1 MRKLLAILAVLLL
14 TNCALID
21 AVRMAR
27 FDNNEYMLINTVR
40 TQANLG
46 ARKCGTPE
54 VVVEVDTIW
63 AKTVELRNYSESIP
77 HNQETVIMT
86 QELAEVVKGLS
97 VRYHGS
103 DPVSL
108 NYCTVKFSNIEQS
121 AVIIQNVVGAK
132 PR

>member
-1 MRKLLAILAVLLL
+1 MKRLILVLALSLLSS
-14 TNCALID
+14 CALVD
-21 AVRMAR
+21 AYRMAR

-54 VVVEVDTIW
+54 VVAEVDAIW

-77 HNQETVIMT
+77 RNQETVRMT
-86 QELAEVVKGLS
+86 QELSEIVKGLS
-97 VRYHGS
+97 DRYHGTES
-103 DPVSL
+103 VSL
-108 NYCTVKFSNIEQS
+108 NYCTLKFGNIEKS
-121 AVIIQNVVGAK
+121 ATIIQNVVGDK

>member
-1 MRKLLAILAVLLL
+1 MRKLLVVLAALLL

-54 VVVEVDTIW
+54 VVAEIDALWVKTI
-63 AKTVELRNYSESIP
+63 ELRNYSESIP
-77 HNQETVIMT
+77 RNQETVIMT
-86 QELAEVVKGLS
+86 QELAEIVKGLS
-97 VRYHGS
+97 DRYHEAES
-103 DPVSL
+103 VSL
-108 NYCTVKFSNIEQS
+108 SYCTLKFGNIEKS

>member
-1 MRKLLAILAVLLL
+1 MRKILVVLAVLLL
-14 TNCALID
+14 SSCALID

-54 VVVEVDTIW
+54 VIAEVDTLW

-77 HNQETVIMT
+77 HNQETVIMA
-86 QELAEVVKGLS
+86 QELALVVKGLS
-97 VRYHGS
+97 DRYHGTE
-103 DPVSL
+103 PVSL
-108 NYCTVKFSNIEQS
+108 NYCTLKFGNIEKS

>member
-1 MRKLLAILAVLLL
+1 MKKILVVLAVLMLSSC
-14 TNCALID
+14 TLID
-21 AVRMAR
+21 AIRMAR

-54 VVVEVDTIW
+54 VVAEVDNLW

-77 HNQETVIMT
+77 HNQETVIMA
-86 QELAEVVKGLS
+86 QELAEVVNGLS
-97 VRYHGS
+97 VRYHGTE
-103 DPVSL
+103 PVSMS
-108 NYCTVKFSNIEQS
+108 YCTLKFGNIEKS